1 MPIENERKYVLLPSM
16 EEEFKD
22 RSIYYRVEQGYVQNA
37 AEGFQI
43 RFRKAEHYIGHKKV
57 DTKRIFTLKSKNCD
71 FTSTEIE
78 VELSEDDFNA
88 LWPKVHQSLAKTR
101 YKIKEDDLCW
111 EIDIFHGEK
120 GNYFWMAEIELP
132 GKQEW
137 PPFVP
142 NYIEKHL
149 LYKVPL
155 TDHRFSSRKLS
166 DKTYAN
172 NLFDQIVKEQER

>member
-71 FTSTEIE
+71 FTSTEIFTPFKAR
-78 VELSEDDFNA
+78 LDR
-88 LWPKVHQSLAKTR
+88 PKPV
-101 YKIKEDDLCW
+101 
-111 EIDIFHGEK
+111 IDRNI
-120 GNYFWMAEIELP
+120 LR
-132 GKQEW
+132 
-137 PPFVP
+137 V
-142 NYIEKHL
+142 L
-149 LYKVPL
+149 V
-155 TDHRFSSRKLS
+155 
-166 DKTYAN
+166 
-172 NLFDQIVKEQER
+172 